1 MKERC
6 PLLSLASPMS
16 LQDIQEQRVTPG
28 RDEATEHGEDVLL
41 VSKVL
46 THIHGMRKLALQAAL
61 QRWLA
66 AEVCS
71 VSRG

>member
-6 PLLSLASPMS
+6 PLLSLASPAT
-16 LQDIQEQRVTPG
+16 LQDIQEQRVTLG
-28 RDEATEHGEDVLL
+28 RDEATEHGDDVLL

-46 THIHGMRKLALQAAL
+46 TDIHGMRKLALQAAL

-66 AEVCS
+66 AETRS
-71 VSRG
+71 VGQG